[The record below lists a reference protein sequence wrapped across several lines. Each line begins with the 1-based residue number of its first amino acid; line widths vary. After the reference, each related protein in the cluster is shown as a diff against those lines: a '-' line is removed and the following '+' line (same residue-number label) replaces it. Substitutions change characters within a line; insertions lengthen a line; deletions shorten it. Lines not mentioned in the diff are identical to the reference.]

1 MLRGVDLS
9 QVENGLQPR
18 TPGIRCSDLM
28 KVRKEMWSTV
38 QFMKGTEVS
47 LTVIP
52 VRSPRKYEI
61 RGAAF
66 V

>member
-1 MLRGVDLS
+1 MLQGVE
-9 QVENGLQPR
+9 VHNGLQSR
-18 TPGIRCSDLM
+18 TSGIRCSDLI
-28 KVRKEMWSTV
+28 KVRKEMWSAV
-38 QFMKGTEVS
+38 QLMKGAKVS

-52 VRSPRKYEI
+52 VRSPREYEM